1 MVRGAL
7 MNKSF
12 SKEIRRSITG
22 SLSRFIAIFAIVAL
36 GAGFFA
42 GLRNSAPVMRKTT
55 DKYFDD
61 NNIYDIQLISTM
73 GFTDEDIRAIQ
84 NVENCENILPT
95 YTIDALSKINNK
107 DKVIRLHTL
116 SDEINKVEV
125 VTGRLPTAPGECVL
139 PDDKFLPLDLKL
151 GDTITLEDKD
161 GKLKDNVKTAEYKI
175 VGTVRTPYYL
185 SISYGSS
192 TIGNGSVELYMYVM
206 PENFCQEVYTD
217 VYLTVKGAKELSA
230 FSDQYKEKV
239 NLVKDSIENLA
250 KDRTKI
256 RYDEVMGDARKELDD
271 AQDELN
277 SKKDDT
283 IKEFD
288 KAYNQIQNGKAEISK
303 NEKKLQDGKKDY
315 EDGITQLEKSRKEF
329 DEKINSAENDIVK
342 NQALLTQ
349 GKEKLNA
356 SKKQLDDLKVQMDEL
371 SKAIKKLQAMGQ
383 DVTELEY
390 KYSIMAGAYQNGLLE
405 FKKGQNELVS
415 KEKLLESG
423 KKKLAEEKEAGLF
436 KFKTAEKDLEKA
448 KIDIAKGEKELK
460 NAKSTLKTS
469 ENEYYTKKEDAFN
482 KINDGQKEIDDNK
495 EKLSDIK
502 EPEWF
507 VLDRNANVGFVSM
520 SQDSDRMDSIA
531 TVFPII
537 FFLVSAL
544 VALTTMTRMVEEER
558 ILIGTYK
565 ALGYSKGKIMSKYI
579 IYAALASILG
589 SILGIFIGFL
599 ILPNVIWNAY
609 GIIYKAPP
617 ASFDFSI
624 PYALLSCALSVF
636 FTLGATLWAS
646 WDTLKESPAKL
657 MQPKAPKKGKRILL
671 EKITPIWSRMK
682 FTHKVT
688 ARNIFR
694 YKKRMF
700 MTIIGIA
707 GCTSLLVTAFG
718 LRDSISIIVPNQ
730 FEKIYQY
737 TLTVDAKEEEVT
749 GELLSV
755 MENKDYIEDYLSIYQ
770 KSTSLYKDSE
780 KKDIFVIVPKD
791 TARLKDFIK
800 LSDRIS
806 QKDIEFNEN
815 SVIITEKIAAQLEL
829 QVGDSIELEN
839 TDKSRSSYKITAICE
854 NYVNSYIYIAPQ
866 IFTEDIEFKT
876 KFCKTPISDEK
887 DQKVLSDVIQDTDMV
902 NTVSFSDVLIN
913 HFDDMIKALNIVIVI
928 LTFSA
933 GMLAFI
939 VLYNL
944 TNINVTERQR
954 ELATIKVLGFYD
966 NEVSSY
972 IYRETALLTLMGCL
986 LGMIGGVLLHQFVIK
1001 TVEVDMVMF
1010 GRIINP
1016 LSFLWSF
1023 LLTMA
1028 FYIIVNLVISRKLK
1042 KIDMVSS
1049 LKSVD

>member
-1 MVRGAL
+1 MVRGGL

-42 GLRNSAPVMRKTT
+42 GLRNSAPVMRNTS

-73 GFTDEDIRAIQ
+73 GFTDDDIKAIQ
-84 NVENCENILPT
+84 NVENIENILPT
-95 YTIDALSKINNK
+95 YTFDAISKINNK
-107 DKVIRLHTL
+107 DKVIRVHPL
-116 SDEINKVEV
+116 SDSINNVEV
-125 VTGRLPTAPGECVL
+125 ITGRLPNAPGECVL
-139 PDDKFLPLDLKL
+139 PDDKFLASDLNL

-161 GKLKDNVKTAEYKI
+161 GKLKDNLKTSEYKI

-192 TIGNGSVELYMYVM
+192 TIGNGAVELYMYVM
-206 PENFCQEVYTD
+206 PEDFCQEFYTD

-230 FSDQYKEKV
+230 FSDKYEEKV
-239 NLVKDSIENLA
+239 DSVQDSIEALA

-256 RYDEVMGDARKELDD
+256 RYDEVMGDAQDELSN

-277 SKKDDT
+277 SKKDDA

-288 KAYNQIQNGKAEISK
+288 KAYKKIQDGKSEISK
-303 NEKKLQDGKKDY
+303 NEKKIKDGKKDY
-315 EDGITQLEKSRKEF
+315 EKGIADLEKGRKEF
-329 DEKINSAENDIVK
+329 DEKIKAAEDDIVK
-342 NQALLTQ
+342 NQALLND

-356 SKKQLDDLKVQMDEL
+356 SKSKLDALKVQMDEL
-371 SKAIKKLQAMGQ
+371 SKTIKQLQAMGQ

-405 FKKGQNELVS
+405 YEKGQKELIS
-415 KEKLLESG
+415 NEKLLEAG
-423 KKKLAEEKEAGLF
+423 KKKLTEEKNAGLL
-436 KFKTAEKDLEKA
+436 KFETAEKELKNAKA
-448 KIDIAKGEKELK
+448 EIAKGEKELK
-460 NAKSTLKTS
+460 NAKTTLKNS
-469 ENEYYTKKEDAFN
+469 ESEYYTQKEDAFN
-482 KINDGQKEIDDNK
+482 KIDDGQKEIDENK

-537 FFLVSAL
+537 FFLVAAL

-589 SILGIFIGFL
+589 SIVGIFIGFL
-599 ILPNVIWNAY
+599 ILPNVVWNAY
-609 GIIYKAPP
+609 GIIYNAPA
-617 ASFDFSI
+617 ASFDYSI

-671 EKITPIWSRMK
+671 ERITPVWSRMK

-737 TLTVDAKEEEVT
+737 TLTIDTKEEEVT

-755 MENKDYIEDYLSIYQ
+755 MENKDYIEDYLPIYQ
-770 KSTSLYKDSE
+770 KSTSLYKDSD
-780 KKDIFVIVPKD
+780 KKDIYVVVPKD
-791 TARLKDFIK
+791 TSKLKDFIK
-800 LSDRIS
+800 LSERVS
-806 QKDIEFNEN
+806 KKDIEFNER
-815 SVIITEKIAAQLEL
+815 SVVITEKIATQLGIK
-829 QVGDSIELEN
+829 VGDSIELEN
-839 TDKSRSSYKITAICE
+839 SDKSRSSYKITDICE
-854 NYVNSYIYIAPQ
+854 NYVNSYIYIAPET
-866 IFTEDIEFKT
+866 FKEDIEFKA

-887 DQKVLSDVIQDTDMV
+887 EQKVLSDIIQNTDMV
-902 NTVSFSDVLIN
+902 NTVSFSDTLIN
-913 HFDDMIKALNIVIVI
+913 HFEDMIKALDIVIVI

-966 NEVSSY
+966 KEVSSY
-972 IYRETALLTLMGCL
+972 IFRETALLTLMGCL
-986 LGMIGGVLLHQFVIK
+986 LGMVGGVFLHHFVIK